1 MKINP
6 KYKDRIITLPG
17 AQVLDNIKE
26 ATERDMKVLVVA
38 LSVQDPKEEIAEAIG
53 IAKDEVKESLLFWK
67 DKGAISVTG
76 LRAPSAKAEPKKEEA
91 KKSEE
96 PNTEEP
102 KIQLA
107 LISYGIPAYTNDEV
121 DKKLKKSKELR
132 SLVSDCNGILGKI
145 LNYHEA
151 GVIAALY
158 DYLRLSPEYIMLL
171 CTHCAVQ
178 GKTTLHYIKQTEENL
193 VSDGITEYSELESYY
208 KKMESVR
215 STEGKIRRMFG
226 MGNRALT
233 AKEKE
238 AIKCWTE
245 WEISDKMLSKAYDI
259 TVDNTSDPNIK
270 YMNKV
275 ISNWYENNVKT
286 PEDADKASEK
296 YRKENPTPKKKAG
309 RTAQNSTG
317 SFDTDDFFEAALK
330 RSYSDDQ

>member
-38 LSVQDPKEEIAEAIG
+38 LSVQDPAAEEIAKAIG
-53 IAKDEVKESLLFWK
+53 ITKDEVKESLLFWK

-76 LRAPSAKAEPKKEEA
+76 LRASSVKAEPRKAAAEE
-91 KKSEE
+91 EE
-96 PNTEEP
+96 KAEEP

-107 LISYGIPAYTNDEV
+107 LISYGIPTYTTEEV
-121 DKKLKKSKELR
+121 DIKLKKSKELR
-132 SLVSDCNGILGKI
+132 SLVDECNNLLGKI
-145 LNYHEA
+145 MNYHEA
-151 GVIAALY
+151 GVIVALY

-171 CTHCAVQ
+171 CSHCAAQ
-178 GKTTLHYIKQTEENL
+178 GKTTLHYIKKTAENL

-208 KKMESVR
+208 KKMESIW

-226 MGNRALT
+226 MGSRALT

-245 WEISDKMLSKAYDI
+245 WDVPDKMLKKAYDI
-259 TVDNTSDPNIK
+259 TVENTSDPNIK
-270 YMNKV
+270 YMHKV
-275 ISNWYENNVKT
+275 VSNWHENGIRT
-286 PEDADKASEK
+286 PDEADEASKK
-296 YRKENPTPKKKAG
+296 YRKTNPPK
-309 RTAQNSTG
+309 QNARKTVQNGAG
-317 SFDTDDFFEAALK
+317 SFDTKEFFEAALK
-330 RSYSDDQ
+330 RSYTDNQ